1 MSTEFLSATP
11 AFAVSNIDRSV
22 AFFTAVLSFEA
33 AVEND
38 GFALL
43 RRDRIALTLWLADG
57 SAPGAER
64 ELAGTVSCRIEVT
77 GIDSW
82 YEQCRAAGCVHPNGH
97 LSDTEWGTR
106 EFAVLDPDNNLISFW
121 QRLAT

>member
-11 AFAVSNIDRSV
+11 ALAVSNIDRSV

-57 SAPGAER
+57 SAPG
-64 ELAGTVSCRIEVT
+64 
-77 GIDSW
+77 
-82 YEQCRAAGCVHPNGH
+82 CVHPNGH

>member
-33 AVEND
+33 AVDND
-38 GFALL
+38 G
-43 RRDRIALTLWLADG
+43 
-57 SAPGAER
+57 
-64 ELAGTVSCRIEVT
+64 
-77 GIDSW
+77 
-82 YEQCRAAGCVHPNGH
+82 
-97 LSDTEWGTR
+97 
-106 EFAVLDPDNNLISFW
+106 FAVLDPDNNLSSFW